1 MALARLLPGLPPCG
15 PISAVLPAR
24 RAVSACRAQA
34 AGYALCI
41 SGLCGSVPLMSE
53 DLLAREE
60 ELVRLLA
67 ATRRA
72 VEDGAGQ
79 EKVRA
84 LREETE
90 RSFSQWRVETSL
102 VLHQAVQRP
111 VPRPELTAESGLQGP
126 RTVREKVH
134 AALLILQTPA
144 SPALISRVYEA
155 FHDDALS
162 VDSMRSLRAG
172 ERDSHQATMRPFFV
186 CAVLNT
192 DLQAVKGYHASSTWP
207 LEERTVTPH
216 SAQLWQLKAVAHVAA
231 AVQSVLDSGQE
242 APQVQLE
249 LLRTMAVSANL
260 PAADQA
266 SVESIEKMAHRS
278 MRPLLAAHHAAS
290 SEVTTSAET
299 LSPAGQ
305 LFGKAAVRLT
315 HAQTAALWGLARES
329 AGRVEA
335 MDVARPTPAA
345 AAPSQTSGPAIPA
358 QASPQH
364 AADSPP
370 QPGRAATAAR

>member
-1 MALARLLPGLPPCG
+1 
-15 PISAVLPAR
+15 
-24 RAVSACRAQA
+24 
-34 AGYALCI
+34 
-41 SGLCGSVPLMSE
+41 MSE
-53 DLLAREE
+53 DLLAREK
-60 ELVRLLA
+60 ELARLLA

-72 VEDGAGQ
+72 VADGAGQ
-79 EKVRA
+79 EKVRE

-90 RSFSQWRVETSL
+90 RAFSQWRAATSL

-111 VPRPELTAESGLQGP
+111 VPRPELTAQSGQQGQP

-144 SPALISRVYEA
+144 SPSLISRVYGA

-162 VDSMRSLRAG
+162 VDSMRSLRVD
-172 ERDSHQATMRPFFV
+172 ERNSHQATMRPFFV

-207 LEERTVTPH
+207 LEERTVTPR

-231 AVQSVLDSGQE
+231 AVQSVPDSGQE
-242 APQVQLE
+242 ASQAQIE
-249 LLRTMAVSANL
+249 LLRTMAVWANL
-260 PAADQA
+260 PGADQA

-290 SEVTTSAET
+290 SEVAASAKA

-329 AGRVEA
+329 AKRKES
-335 MDVARPTPAA
+335 MDVAQPASAA
-345 AAPSQTSGPAIPA
+345 AAPSPASGPASPA

-364 AADSPP
+364 AAGPSP
-370 QPGRAATAAR
+370 QPGRAAAAPR